1 MPRRREVPKREILPD
16 PVYNSQLVTKF
27 INSMMYGGKRATSSG
42 IVYEALNI
50 VQAKTSED
58 PLKVFKKA
66 VDNVKPSLEVKSRRV
81 GGSNYQVP
89 VEVNPNRR
97 LSLSIRWLVG
107 FARARGDGKT
117 MQEKLANE
125 LMDAANLR
133 GGAVKKREDTHR
145 MAEANKAFAHYR
157 W

>member
-1 MPRRREVPKREILPD
+1 MPRRRVIAKREIAPD
-16 PVYNSQLVTKF
+16 PVYSSALVTKF
-27 INSMMYGGKRATSSG
+27 VNTVMNAGKRSTAEQILYRSFDMIKERTG
-42 IVYEALNI
+42 D
-50 VQAKTSED
+50 D

-89 VEVNPNRR
+89 IEVSASRR

-107 FARARGDGKT
+107 YARARGDGKT
-117 MQEKLANE
+117 MEEKLANE

>member
-1 MPRRREVPKREILPD
+1 MPRRREIAKREVPPD
-16 PVYNSQLVTKF
+16 PVYSSALVTKF
-27 INSMMYGGKRATSSG
+27 VNTVMSQGKRSTAEQILYRSFDIIRERTG
-42 IVYEALNI
+42 D
-50 VQAKTSED
+50 D

-66 VDNVKPSLEVKSRRV
+66 LDNVKPTLEVKSRRV

-89 VEVNPNRR
+89 IEVNPNRR

-107 FARARGDGKT
+107 YARARGDGKT

>member
-1 MPRRREVPKREILPD
+1 MPRRREIARREVPPD
-16 PVYNSQLVTKF
+16 PVYNSALVTKF
-27 INSMMYGGKRATSSG
+27 VNTVMNKGKRSTAERILYRSFDILRERTG
-42 IVYEALNI
+42 D
-50 VQAKTSED
+50 D

-66 VDNVKPSLEVKSRRV
+66 LDNVKPTLEVKSRRV

-89 VEVNPNRR
+89 IEVNPNRR

-107 FARARGDGKT
+107 YARARGDGKP
-117 MQEKLANE
+117 MREKLANE

-145 MAEANKAFAHYR
+145 MAEANKAFAHYA

>member
-1 MPRRREVPKREILPD
+1 MPRRREIPKREPPPD
-16 PVYNSQLVTKF
+16 PIYQSSLLTKF
-27 INSMMYGGKRATSSG
+27 ISTVMRDGKRSTAERILYRSFDIIKERTG
-42 IVYEALNI
+42 D
-50 VQAKTSED
+50 D
-58 PLKVFKKA
+58 PIKVFKKA

-97 LSLSIRWLVG
+97 LSLSIRWIAGYALE
-107 FARARGDGKT
+107 RGDGKT

-125 LMDAANLR
+125 LLDAANLR

>member
-1 MPRRREVPKREILPD
+1 MPRRREIAKREVAPD
-16 PVYNSQLVTKF
+16 PVYNSALVTKF
-27 INSMMYGGKRATSSG
+27 VNTVMNAGKGSTAEQILYRSFDIIKERTG
-42 IVYEALNI
+42 D
-50 VQAKTSED
+50 D

-89 VEVNPNRR
+89 IEVNPNRR

-107 FARARGDGKT
+107 YARARGDGKT
-117 MQEKLANE
+117 MEEKLANE
-125 LMDAANLR
+125 LLDASNLR

>member
-1 MPRRREVPKREILPD
+1 MPRRRVIAKRDIAPD
-16 PVYNSQLVTKF
+16 PVYSSALVTKF
-27 INSMMYGGKRATSSG
+27 VNTVMNAGKRSTAEQILYRSFDMIKERTG
-42 IVYEALNI
+42 D
-50 VQAKTSED
+50 D

-66 VDNVKPSLEVKSRRV
+66 LDNVKPSLEVKSRRV

-89 VEVNPNRR
+89 IEVTTSRR

-107 FARARGDGKT
+107 YARSRGDGKT
-117 MQEKLANE
+117 MEEKLANE

>member
-1 MPRRREVPKREILPD
+1 MPRRREIPKRELLPD
-16 PVYNSQLVTKF
+16 ALYQSPLVTKF
-27 INSMMYGGKRATSSG
+27 INTIMSQGKRSTAERILYQSFDLIKERSG
-42 IVYEALNI
+42 D
-50 VQAKTSED
+50 D

-66 VDNVKPSLEVKSRRV
+66 VDNVKPALEVKSRRV

-89 VEVNPNRR
+89 IEVNPNRR

>member
-1 MPRRREVPKREILPD
+1 MPRRRVIAKREIAPD
-16 PVYNSQLVTKF
+16 PVYNSALVTKF
-27 INSMMYGGKRATSSG
+27 INTVMNAGKRSTAEQILYRSFDIIKERTG
-42 IVYEALNI
+42 D
-50 VQAKTSED
+50 D

-89 VEVNPNRR
+89 IEVGTSRR

-107 FARARGDGKT
+107 YARARGDGKT

>member
-1 MPRRREVPKREILPD
+1 MPRRREVPKRVIAAD
-16 PVYNSQLVTKF
+16 PLYGSALVSKF
-27 INSMMYGGKRATSSG
+27 INCIMYGGKRSTAER
-42 IVYEALNI
+42 IMYKAFDIIKE
-50 VQAKTSED
+50 KTSDD
-58 PLKVFKKA
+58 PVKVFKKA
-66 VDNVKPSLEVKSRRV
+66 IDNVKPSLEVKSRRV

-97 LSLSIRWLVG
+97 LSLSIRWLVTY
-107 FARARGDGKT
+107 ARTRGDGKT
-117 MQEKLANE
+117 MQEKFANE
-125 LMDAANLR
+125 LLDAANLR

>member
-1 MPRRREVPKREILPD
+1 MPRRREVPKREQVPD
-16 PVYNSQLVTKF
+16 PIYGSTLLSKF
-27 INSMMYGGKRATSSG
+27 INTVMSDGKRSTAEKILYDSFNLIKERTG
-42 IVYEALNI
+42 D
-50 VQAKTSED
+50 D

-66 VDNVKPSLEVKSRRV
+66 LDNVKPSLEVKSRRV

-97 LSLSIRWLVG
+97 LSLSIRWLVS
-107 FARARGDGKT
+107 FARTRGDGKT

-125 LMDAANLR
+125 LLDASNLR